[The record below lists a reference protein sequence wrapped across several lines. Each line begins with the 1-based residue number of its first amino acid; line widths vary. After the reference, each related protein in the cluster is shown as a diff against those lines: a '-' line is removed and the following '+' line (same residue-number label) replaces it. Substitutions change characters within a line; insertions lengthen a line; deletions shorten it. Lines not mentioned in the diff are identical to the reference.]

1 MDENPAKKIQV
12 QDEGV
17 QLTPNILITFA
28 MIIQAFARLEWLI
41 QMSMD
46 RDRRSGSIQS
56 SNLNPKR

>member
-1 MDENPAKKIQV
+1 MDENPAKKVQV

-41 QMSMD
+41 QMSMAGIIVLD
-46 RDRRSGSIQS
+46 SLSKGQS
-56 SNLNPKR
+56 